1 MTKENKETKE
11 VAEMPE
17 FCDEMGNTGEM
28 QREEGGIDGRI
39 IEVRSDMESVFGGF
53 EPGGGDSGTGYVLF

>member
-11 VAEMPE
+11 VTEMPE
-17 FCDEMGNTGEM
+17 FCDDLGNTGET
-28 QREEGGIDGRI
+28 QRAEDSINGRI
-39 IEVRSDMESVFGGF
+39 VEVRSETGSVFGGF